1 MIMNWV
7 FESYS
12 SVYQT
17 AMMQDVK
24 SVRAPKAIKVPLTT
38 RIMRAIGRG

>member
-1 MIMNWV
+1 MNWV

-17 AMMQDVK
+17 AMMQDMK
-24 SVRAPKAIKVPLTT
+24 PIRAPKAIKVPLTT